1 VALDDGSMA
10 NGGRRI
16 AGLRS
21 VALDDGSMANDGRQ
35 HRWASSVAIGSVAGW
50 AVSAMAMH
58 HARVQGGPE
67 LSRKASMFHFEN
79 WDVFKAALRLREI
92 AEELSKRLPKG
103 HSNELRP
110 LRESASS
117 VVLNLA
123 EGARQR
129 TPGRAADH
137 YGVARGS
144 ASESYGTFLI
154 LQQSF
159 SDEPLISEGKLLCSR
174 IAAMTTNMIR
184 KKEDDMRSA

>member
-1 VALDDGSMA
+1 MDRWRTAGGIITGLRSMALDDGS
-10 NGGRRI
+10 
-16 AGLRS
+16 
-21 VALDDGSMANDGRQ
+21 VANDGRQ
-35 HRWASSVAIGSVAGW
+35 HGWASSVAMVEAGW
-50 AVSAMAMH
+50 TVSAMAMTTREC
-58 HARVQGGPE
+58 RVEPE
-67 LSRKASMFHFEN
+67 LWRKASMFHFEN

-103 HSNELRP
+103 HSNELRH

-184 KKEDDMRSA
+184 KKEDDIRSA